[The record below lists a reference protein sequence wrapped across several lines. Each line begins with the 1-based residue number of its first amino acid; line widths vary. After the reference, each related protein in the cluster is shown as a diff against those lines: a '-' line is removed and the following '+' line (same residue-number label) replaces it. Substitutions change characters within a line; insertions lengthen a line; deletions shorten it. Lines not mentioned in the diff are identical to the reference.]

1 MRTTRKPQ
9 TKNEEKLKLANWKLE
24 VEKQRTQTIIR
35 INLEEFLIDLKRKGL
50 LNIKS
55 EEMKDY
61 VNDFMKRPQAYEV
74 NEKKFVGSKKDK

>member
-24 VEKQRTQTIIR
+24 VEKQRTQTIIK
-35 INLEEFLIDLKRKGL
+35 INLEELLIDLKRKGL

-74 NEKKFVGSKKDK
+74 NEKNFVGSKKDK

>member
-24 VEKQRTQTIIR
+24 VEKARTQTIIR

-61 VNDFMKRPQAYEV
+61 VNDFMKRPNV
-74 NEKKFVGSKKDK
+74 KI